1 MIKAGSTFLKES
13 AACFF
18 CLTNG
23 SADIV
28 KNMTTDDRDYI
39 RDMPDENT
47 LRITGEAS
55 KLFGKITYTSAGN
68 YYYALTETDGGETGY
83 ADDDWS

>member
-39 RDMPDENT
+39 RDM
-47 LRITGEAS
+47 
-55 KLFGKITYTSAGN
+55 F
-68 YYYALTETDGGETGY
+68 
-83 ADDDWS
+83 